1 MLQLELLKKY
11 RHKTVTKLNNTQKN
25 FKKVFLNNKKIPI
38 IPPLIYKNRFATWQT
53 SIYGC
58 ILCRR
63 YQKNYQN
70 SQFKQRQFAYYKK
83 CSDSMCTP
91 SKTIFKQALLTSFS
105 PSKWKKENVQI
116 IHKHTQK
123 KNDKLLKIIARFLY
137 FQYTT
142 KFFQTFIFNECL
154 AFSLQVICYR
164 LPTKIFHF
172 LTIKLF
178 LKKKKPYA
186 APFNGWGSTVWRL
199 LS

>member
-1 MLQLELLKKY
+1 
-11 RHKTVTKLNNTQKN
+11 
-25 FKKVFLNNKKIPI
+25 
-38 IPPLIYKNRFATWQT
+38 
-53 SIYGC
+53 
-58 ILCRR
+58 
-63 YQKNYQN
+63 
-70 SQFKQRQFAYYKK
+70 
-83 CSDSMCTP
+83 MCTP

-116 IHKHTQK
+116 IHKHKKK

-178 LKKKKPYA
+178 KKKNLTRP
-186 APFNGWGSTVWRL
+186 
-199 LS
+199 LSMGEVQLFEGY

>member
-63 YQKNYQN
+63 YQKYYQN

-116 IHKHTQK
+116 IHTHKK
-123 KNDKLLKIIARFLY
+123 KNEKQDIKNHRPISL
-137 FQYTT
+137 
-142 KFFQTFIFNECL
+142 
-154 AFSLQVICYR
+154 FSIYD
-164 LPTKIFHF
+164 KIFSNIHF
-172 LTIKLF
+172 YWVF
-178 LKKKKPYA
+178 SFFSA
-186 APFNGWGSTVWRL
+186 SNL
-199 LS
+199 LSITHKNFSFFDN

>member
-25 FKKVFLNNKKIPI
+25 FKKVFLNNKKISI

-63 YQKNYQN
+63 YQKYYQN
-70 SQFKQRQFAYYKK
+70 SQLKQRQFAYYKK

-91 SKTIFKQALLTSFS
+91 SKTIFKQALLTRFS

-116 IHKHTQK
+116 IHKHTK

-142 KFFQTFIFNECL
+142 KFFQTFLFNECL

-178 LKKKKPYA
+178 
-186 APFNGWGSTVWRL
+186 
-199 LS
+199 